1 MNTDEASTT
10 VKPQL
15 EKLGNFKGQ
24 GERITR
30 TGHMKKS

>member
-1 MNTDEASTT
+1 MNTDEASIA
-10 VKPQL
+10 VKCQL
-15 EKLGNFKGQ
+15 EKPGNFKGQ